1 MKPEICLRLFVFT
14 HVKRKPVSILFC
26 ARTHPGASQ
35 KPRGVH
41 KSNSCVERQENVIKI
56 FSEVE
61 NKNMGRKMRTKG
73 KIASV
78 TPTKP

>member
-1 MKPEICLRLFVFT
+1 MFIT
-14 HVKRKPVSILFC
+14 FC
-26 ARTHPGASQ
+26 APTRPEAAK
-35 KPRGVH
+35 KPREACEN
-41 KSNSCVERQENVIKI
+41 NSCVERQENVIKI

-78 TPTKP
+78 TRTQP